1 MLVHEG
7 VHRALVAAPQVAA
20 GAGVTVQ
27 VPGADYQELIAVA
40 FRLVTSAVVGNR
52 TPKVSVVGGD
62 NVFVCSVAA
71 GFATTAGTT
80 VDYSFCY
87 GLHEWDSAGTTVAS
101 GPCPNLPLEDGDTV
115 TVTVDGID
123 AGDQLSRVRVT
134 LLQRDEPAY

>member
-1 MLVHEG
+1 MLGERVT
-7 VHRALVAAPQVAA
+7 HRALLAAAQPAA

-27 VPGADYQELIAVA
+27 VPGADYQTLICVA

-62 NVFVCSVAA
+62 GVFVASCAA

-80 VDYSFCY
+80 VDYSFAN

-101 GPCPNLPLEDGDTV
+101 GPCPNIPLEDGDTV

-134 LLQRDEPAY
+134 LIQTDEPAY